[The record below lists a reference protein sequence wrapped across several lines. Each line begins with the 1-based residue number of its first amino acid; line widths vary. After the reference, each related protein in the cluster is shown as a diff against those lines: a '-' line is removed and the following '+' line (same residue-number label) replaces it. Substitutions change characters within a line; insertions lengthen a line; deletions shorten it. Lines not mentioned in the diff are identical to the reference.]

1 MYASTAGSVCV
12 GTICICPSPSH
23 LPTTR
28 LSAAVL
34 LMISKPLKADDLRC
48 SPKDL
53 CSKNSLLEW
62 DMPMSIHQILIYHRL
77 PPCPWSGFC
86 WDLFLAL
93 VLLLFYTASWHCTT
107 FLTQLCS
114 PVSLS
119 LSLSISPLPAWP
131 VCSCLLQRAL
141 CSTAG
146 MHPTAAAV
154 LSYSILAVGVCVWI

>member
-1 MYASTAGSVCV
+1 MYASTAGKFCI
-12 GTICICPSPSH
+12 GTICSSPSH

-34 LMISKPLKADDLRC
+34 LMISKHLKADEGK
-48 SPKDL
+48 PKDL

-62 DMPMSIHQILIYHRL
+62 DMLISIHQILIYHRL
-77 PPCPWSGFC
+77 PLCLWSGFC

-93 VLLLFYTASWHCTT
+93 VLLFYTASWHCTI
-107 FLTQLCS
+107 FLTELCS

-119 LSLSISPLPAWP
+119 LSISLLALP
-131 VCSCLLQRAL
+131 VCSCLLKRAL

-154 LSYSILAVGVCVWI
+154 LSYSILVVGVCV